1 MEPVAGLG
9 CNRYFDPEKS
19 PTGNFDAVATVSVC
33 SGNVAVRVFPD
44 PPEVLGN
51 EAGSANEKAPRPSLT
66 RTARVSSLQA
76 ELTIRSGMSSPF
88 TSPVVIRSPPE
99 GPTKWMDCGPTA
111 LSWN

>member
-33 SGNVAVRVFPD
+33 GGNVAVRVFPD

-88 TSPVVIRSPPE
+88 TSPVVIRSRPE
-99 GPTKWMDCGPTA
+99 GPT
-111 LSWN
+111 